1 MSYEVVIKVQIS
13 SNICF
18 LMTSMMV
25 FVLKIASINHIN
37 KSSTNKVFA
46 GCEFISFRN
55 RFSSCFFFRCPL
67 AIVILI
73 DFQFLNFRLFH
84 STLRLCQIIE
94 FFSYNTNQV
103 IIHDLSVYNELM
115 FNKSTWARVRL
126 RAHATARASQIAHQ
140 CTFMII
146 KVTFFGNV
154 APKLHEDTILIEQ
167 PTSIAK
173 I

>member
-1 MSYEVVIKVQIS
+1 MFFEIVMKLQIS
-13 SNICF
+13 SHICF
-18 LMTSMMV
+18 LVTSMMV

-84 STLRLCQIIE
+84 STLSLCQIIE

-103 IIHDLSVYNELM
+103 IIHDLSVHNELM

-126 RAHATARASQIAHQ
+126 RAHATTRASQN
-140 CTFMII
+140 CTPVHFHDH
-146 KVTFFGNV
+146 KSNV
-154 APKLHEDTILIEQ
+154 FR
-167 PTSIAK
+167 
-173 I
+173 